1 MIEIDKE
8 KTKNYDYSDW
18 LDYFRSIPAKELA
31 DSKKYLAENLSV
43 EGFAAASR
51 WIEIIQNPSKMDKLY
66 QGRLKAENDKN
77 IMEIAVGDN
86 DEEFYE
92 ALIRE
97 NVQQLNSS
105 NISAQEAARLT
116 QNINIFRKELREIRS
131 RRPKEGT
138 VLEQVLKKANIPKKT
153 VKKSRKGVKNEATK

>member
-1 MIEIDKE
+1 MIEIDKK
-8 KTKNYDYSDW
+8 KTKDFDYGDW
-18 LDYFRSIPAKELA
+18 LDYFRSVPAKELA
-31 DSKKYLAENLSV
+31 DSKKYLAENLPV

-77 IMEIAVGDN
+77 IMEIAIGDN
-86 DEEFYE
+86 DEAFYE
-92 ALIRE
+92 ALIQE

-116 QNINIFRKELREIRS
+116 QNINIFRKELRDIRS

-138 VLEQVLKKANIPKKT
+138 VLEQVLKKAAMPTKPKKAPA
-153 VKKSRKGVKNEATK
+153 KKTKKEAKK